1 MGRPRTDI
9 QPRILVAARARFLA
23 DGVDG
28 ASLRRI
34 AKEAKTSIG
43 MIFYYYPT
51 KDELFLAVIE
61 EVYGKLLTDFEAI
74 LTPRAAEP
82 LKERLRRVFV
92 RIGHATPDEIDV
104 VRLVVREGILDSPR
118 FRLVLGRFS
127 RGHVGMLLGALAEGA
142 ARGEVDAAM
151 PLPLLA
157 VSTLAM
163 GGVPQIVRRV
173 VTSDF
178 PLGALPGPEELAQA
192 TVDALFSGV
201 GPKDSKSSR
210 REDR

>member
-34 AKEAKTSIG
+34 AKEAGTSVG

-61 EVYGKLLTDFEAI
+61 VVYGKLLGDLETI
-74 LTPRAAEP
+74 LQATEP

-92 RIGHATPDEIDV
+92 RVGHATPDEIDV
-104 VRLVVREGILDSPR
+104 VRLVVREGILESPR

-127 RGHVGMLLGALAEGA
+127 RGHIGMILGALAEA
-142 ARGEVDAAM
+142 AAQGEVDAAM

-157 VSTLAM
+157 VSTLSM
-163 GGVPQIVRRV
+163 GAVPQVVRRV
-173 VTSDF
+173 VTAGL
-178 PLGALPGPEELAQA
+178 PLAALPPPEELAQA
-192 TVDALFSGV
+192 AVDALFSGI
-201 GPKDSKSSR
+201 GPKAKKSKTSR
-210 REDR
+210 R

>member
-34 AKEAKTSIG
+34 AKEARTSIG

-74 LTPRAAEP
+74 LSPRAQEP
-82 LKERLRRVFV
+82 LKERLRRIFV
-92 RIGHATPDEIDV
+92 RVGHATPDEIDV

-127 RGHVGMLLGALAEGA
+127 RGHVGMLLGALSEAA

-163 GGVPQIVRRV
+163 GAVPQIVRRV

-178 PLGALPGPEELAQA
+178 PLGALPPPEALAQA
-192 TVDALFSGV
+192 AVDTLFSGV
-201 GPKDSKSSR
+201 GPKGSR

>member
-9 QPRILVAARARFLA
+9 QPRILVSARARFLA

-34 AKEAKTSIG
+34 AKDAKTSVG

-51 KDELFLAVIE
+51 KDELFLAVLD
-61 EVYGKLLTDFEAI
+61 EVYGKLLADFEAI
-74 LTPRAAEP
+74 LHAADEP
-82 LKERLRRVFV
+82 LKERLRRIFV
-92 RIGHATPDEIDV
+92 RVGHATPDEIDV

-127 RGHVGMLLGALAEGA
+127 RGHIGMILGALAEAA

-163 GGVPQIVRRV
+163 GAVPQVVRRV
-173 VTSDF
+173 VTSDL
-178 PLGALPGPEELAQA
+178 PLAALPPAEELAQA
-192 TVDALFSGV
+192 AVDALFSGI
-201 GPKDSKSSR
+201 GPKATRGSR
-210 REDR
+210 NKAR